1 MNPKLDNIDKGI
13 LMELAHNCRITYREL
28 ALNYGISSSA
38 IKKRVKKLEDTGIIH
53 QYRVQLSKAMTG
65 SELLFGLLLTDGS
78 QDEEEFVNQLGKHP
92 QIIAAASYTGGHYA
106 LVAEYRNSQELWDVT
121 SFLRSFKCV
130 NTVETHQI
138 LSHQGSTMSLSKLHL
153 LVLNSLIDDPRK
165 SIASIAEQT
174 RLTARRVRRLVKEL
188 VEGEAV
194 HFTVLLELG
203 EAESIPFLMRITWD
217 EKAVDYHTL
226 ITWLNEK
233 FPLSLWETY
242 ISVDSPVLICLFTGE
257 NLNEVDSIS
266 RTTRRYKPVQTVTVI
281 IAKHHNYFP
290 GPRDQSM
297 NSLLKETGLR

>member
-1 MNPKLDNIDKGI
+1 
-13 LMELAHNCRITYREL
+13 
-28 ALNYGISSSA
+28 SSA

-53 QYRVQLSKAMTG
+53 QYRIQLSRAMTG

-130 NTVETHQI
+130 NAVETHQI
-138 LSHQGSTMSLSKLHL
+138 LSLQGSTISFSKLHL
-153 LVLNSLIDDPRK
+153 LVLNSLRDDPRR

-174 RLTARRVRRLVKEL
+174 KLTARRVRRLVKEL
-188 VEGEAV
+188 VEGKAV
-194 HFTVLLELG
+194 QFTVLLELG
-203 EAESIPFLMRITWD
+203 EAESIPFLMQITWD
-217 EKAVDYHTL
+217 EKKLDHQTL
-226 ITWLNEK
+226 ITWLNNK

-266 RTTRRYKPVQTVTVI
+266 RTTRRYEPVQTVTVL

-290 GPRDQSM
+290 GPRDQIM
-297 NSLLKETGLR
+297 NSLLREAGLR

>member
-13 LMELAHNCRITYREL
+13 LIELTNNCRITYREL

-138 LSHQGSTMSLSKLHL
+138 LSHQGSTMTLSKLHL
-153 LVLNSLIDDPRK
+153 LVLNSLMDDPRK

-174 RLTARRVRRLVKEL
+174 KLTARRVRRLVKEL
-188 VEGEAV
+188 VEGKAV

-217 EKAVDYHTL
+217 EKAVDHHAL
-226 ITWLNEK
+226 ITWLNDK

-257 NLNEVDSIS
+257 NLNEVDFIS
-266 RTTRRYKPVQTVTVI
+266 RTTRRYEPVHTVTVI
-281 IAKHHNYFP
+281 ITKHHNYFP
-290 GPRDQSM
+290 GPRDQSL